1 MPESIIIE
9 SLTLVTLLLY
19 AIDRVNIQPIFD
31 RDPYESRRQE
41 LKGSRLVKVLVF
53 YQLIKDP
60 TQRGLLRALDQ
71 LPDAQAVLGGT
82 LKRNTLSNALVQ
94 RDLDQIIEAWIM
106 LLAHYRPY
114 LEQRGKKFARIAA
127 VDASLIKLSLAAY
140 DWAKYRKQTGAA
152 KITCVFD
159 WVKGVPQQ
167 FVFTASGKIHDLKAT
182 TEIAWCAGWT
192 YLFDRGYFAF
202 DLLTALL
209 NIGAHFVLRFK
220 DGVDFKIIERRL
232 IPEFKLP
239 AGIRAITSDW
249 TVILPGWDGE
259 IILRL
264 VSYRLTDGKLIRV
277 LTDRH
282 DLSALSVALLYKE
295 RWTIENWWRW
305 LKRVYKIK
313 EPLGRSENA
322 LPLQIVAA
330 FVTDLLLR
338 AFKHCGGFK
347 GKLYEFVTTC
357 RDLALVP
364 IARLGSLRE
373 VGVFCISPRKGI
385 FQELLWKKL
394 SELVASG
401 SHHFCSYSS

>member
-1 MPESIIIE
+1 MLEPIITE

-19 AIDRVNIQPIFD
+19 AIERVNIQPIFD
-31 RDPYESRRQE
+31 RDPYESRRHE

-71 LPDAQAVLGGT
+71 LPDAQAALGGT

-94 RDLDQIIEAWIM
+94 RELDQIIAAWIV

-114 LEQRGKKFARIAA
+114 LEQTGKKFARIAA

-182 TEIAWCAGWT
+182 REIAWCAGWT

-239 AGIRAITSDW
+239 AGIRTITSDW
-249 TVILPGWDGE
+249 TVILPGWDGD

-338 AFKHCGGFK
+338 AFKHWGGFK

-373 VGVFCISPRKGI
+373 VLLAATRFL
-385 FQELLWKKL
+385 ELPQFLPQT
-394 SELVASG
+394 
-401 SHHFCSYSS
+401 

>member
-1 MPESIIIE
+1 MPEPIIIE

-19 AIDRVNIQPIFD
+19 AIDRVKIQPIFD

-41 LKGSRLVKVLVF
+41 LKGSRLVKVLIF

-71 LPDAQAVLGGT
+71 SQDAQAALGGT

-94 RDLDQIIEAWIM
+94 RDLDQIIEAWIV

-114 LEQRGKKFARIAA
+114 LEQTGKKFARIAA
-127 VDASLIKLSLAAY
+127 VDARLIKLSLAAY
-140 DWAKYRKQTGAA
+140 DWAKYRKKTGAA

-167 FVFTASGKIHDLKAT
+167 FVFTASGKLPDLKAT

-209 NIGAHFVLRFK
+209 NTGAHFVLRFK

-249 TVILPGWDGE
+249 TVILPGWDGD

-282 DLSALSVALLYKE
+282 DLSAPSVALLYKE

-364 IARLGSLRE
+364 VARLGSLRE
-373 VGVFCISPRKGI
+373 VLLAATRFL
-385 FQELLWKKL
+385 ELSQFLPQTQT
-394 SELVASG
+394 
-401 SHHFCSYSS
+401 

>member
-1 MPESIIIE
+1 MLEPIITE

-19 AIDRVNIQPIFD
+19 AIDRVNIQSIFD
-31 RDPYESRRQE
+31 RDPYESRRHE

-71 LPDAQAVLGGT
+71 LPDAQAALGGT

-94 RDLDQIIEAWIM
+94 RELDQIIAAWIV

-114 LEQRGKKFARIAA
+114 LEQTGKKFARIAA

-182 TEIAWCAGWT
+182 REIAWCAGWT

-249 TVILPGWDGE
+249 TVILPGWDGD

-364 IARLGSLRE
+364 IARLGSLRA
-373 VGVFCISPRKGI
+373 VLLAATRFL
-385 FQELLWKKL
+385 ELPQFLPQT
-394 SELVASG
+394 
-401 SHHFCSYSS
+401 

>member
-1 MPESIIIE
+1 MLEPIITE

-31 RDPYESRRQE
+31 RDPYESRRHE

-71 LPDAQAVLGGT
+71 LPDAQAALGGT

-94 RDLDQIIEAWIM
+94 RELDQIIAAWIV

-114 LEQRGKKFARIAA
+114 LEQTGKKFARIAA

-182 TEIAWCAGWT
+182 REIAWCAGWT

-249 TVILPGWDGE
+249 TVILPGWDGD

-347 GKLYEFVTTC
+347 GKLYEFITTC

-373 VGVFCISPRKGI
+373 VLLAATRFL
-385 FQELLWKKL
+385 ELPQFLPQT
-394 SELVASG
+394 
-401 SHHFCSYSS
+401 

>member
-1 MPESIIIE
+1 MLEPIITE

-31 RDPYESRRQE
+31 RDPYESRRHE

-71 LPDAQAVLGGT
+71 LPDAQAALGGT

-94 RDLDQIIEAWIM
+94 RELDQIIAAWM
-106 LLAHYRPY
+106 VLLAHYRPY
-114 LEQRGKKFARIAA
+114 LEQTGKKFARIAA

-182 TEIAWCAGWT
+182 REIAWCAGWT

-249 TVILPGWDGE
+249 TVILPGWDGD

-373 VGVFCISPRKGI
+373 VLLAATRFL
-385 FQELLWKKL
+385 ELPQFLPQT
-394 SELVASG
+394 
-401 SHHFCSYSS
+401 

>member
-1 MPESIIIE
+1 MLEPIITE

-31 RDPYESRRQE
+31 RDPYESRRHE

-71 LPDAQAVLGGT
+71 LPDAQAGLGGT

-94 RDLDQIIEAWIM
+94 RDLDQIIEAWIV

-114 LEQRGKKFARIAA
+114 LEQTGKKFARIAA

-249 TVILPGWDGE
+249 TLILPGWDGD

-373 VGVFCISPRKGI
+373 VLLAATRFL
-385 FQELLWKKL
+385 ELPQFLPQT
-394 SELVASG
+394 
-401 SHHFCSYSS
+401 

>member
-1 MPESIIIE
+1 MLEPIITE

-31 RDPYESRRQE
+31 RDPYESRRHE

-71 LPDAQAVLGGT
+71 LPDVQAALGGT

-94 RDLDQIIEAWIM
+94 RDLDQIIEAWIV

-114 LEQRGKKFARIAA
+114 LEQTGKKFARIAA

-182 TEIAWCAGWT
+182 REIAWCAGWT

-209 NIGAHFVLRFK
+209 DIGAHFVLRFK

-249 TVILPGWDGE
+249 TVILPGWDGD

-373 VGVFCISPRKGI
+373 VLLAATRFL
-385 FQELLWKKL
+385 ELPQFLPQT
-394 SELVASG
+394 
-401 SHHFCSYSS
+401 

>member
-1 MPESIIIE
+1 MLEPIITE

-31 RDPYESRRQE
+31 RDPYESRRHE

-71 LPDAQAVLGGT
+71 LPDAQAALGGT

-94 RDLDQIIEAWIM
+94 RELDQIIAAWM
-106 LLAHYRPY
+106 VLLAHYRPY
-114 LEQRGKKFARIAA
+114 LEQTGKKFARIAA

-249 TVILPGWDGE
+249 TVILPGWDGD

-282 DLSALSVALLYKE
+282 DLSALSVTLLYKE

-373 VGVFCISPRKGI
+373 VLLAATRFL
-385 FQELLWKKL
+385 ELPQFLPQT
-394 SELVASG
+394 
-401 SHHFCSYSS
+401 

>member
-1 MPESIIIE
+1 MLEPIITE

-31 RDPYESRRQE
+31 RDPYESRRHE

-71 LPDAQAVLGGT
+71 LPDAQAALGGT

-94 RDLDQIIEAWIM
+94 RDLDQIIEAWIV

-114 LEQRGKKFARIAA
+114 LEQTGKKFARIAA

-249 TVILPGWDGE
+249 TVILPGWDGD

-347 GKLYEFVTTC
+347 GRLYEFVTTC

-364 IARLGSLRE
+364 SARLGSLRE
-373 VGVFCISPRKGI
+373 VLLAAIRFL
-385 FQELLWKKL
+385 ELPQFLPQT
-394 SELVASG
+394 
-401 SHHFCSYSS
+401 

>member
-1 MPESIIIE
+1 MLEPIITE

-31 RDPYESRRQE
+31 RDPYESRRHE

-71 LPDAQAVLGGT
+71 LPDAQAALGGT

-94 RDLDQIIEAWIM
+94 RDLDQIIEAWIV

-114 LEQRGKKFARIAA
+114 LEQTGKKFARIAA

-239 AGIRAITSDW
+239 AGIRAITSDG
-249 TVILPGWDGE
+249 TVILPGWDGD

-313 EPLGRSENA
+313 EPLGRSEHA

-373 VGVFCISPRKGI
+373 VLLAATRFL
-385 FQELLWKKL
+385 ELPQFLPQT
-394 SELVASG
+394 
-401 SHHFCSYSS
+401 

>member
-1 MPESIIIE
+1 MLEPIITE

-19 AIDRVNIQPIFD
+19 AIDRVKIQPIFD
-31 RDPYESRRQE
+31 RDPYESRRHE

-71 LPDAQAVLGGT
+71 LPDAQAALGGT

-94 RDLDQIIEAWIM
+94 RELDQIIEAWIV

-114 LEQRGKKFARIAA
+114 LEQTGKKFARIAA

-182 TEIAWCAGWT
+182 REIAWCAGWT

-249 TVILPGWDGE
+249 TVILPGWDGD

-373 VGVFCISPRKGI
+373 VLLAATRFL
-385 FQELLWKKL
+385 ELPQFLPQT
-394 SELVASG
+394 
-401 SHHFCSYSS
+401 

>member
-1 MPESIIIE
+1 MLEPIITE

-31 RDPYESRRQE
+31 RDPYESRRHE

-71 LPDAQAVLGGT
+71 LPDAQAALGGT

-94 RDLDQIIEAWIM
+94 RELDQIIAAWIV

-114 LEQRGKKFARIAA
+114 LEQTGKKFARIAA

-249 TVILPGWDGE
+249 TVILPGWDGD

-373 VGVFCISPRKGI
+373 VLLAATRFL
-385 FQELLWKKL
+385 ELPQFLPQT
-394 SELVASG
+394 
-401 SHHFCSYSS
+401 

>member
-1 MPESIIIE
+1 MPEPIIIE

-19 AIDRVNIQPIFD
+19 AIDRVKIQPIFD

-41 LKGSRLVKVLVF
+41 LKGSRLVKVLIF

-71 LPDAQAVLGGT
+71 SQDAQAALGGT

-94 RDLDQIIEAWIM
+94 RDLDQIIEAWIV

-114 LEQRGKKFARIAA
+114 LEQTGKKFARIAA
-127 VDASLIKLSLAAY
+127 VDASLIKLLLAAY
-140 DWAKYRKQTGAA
+140 DWAKYRKKTGAA

-167 FVFTASGKIHDLKAT
+167 FVFTASGKLHDLKAT

-209 NIGAHFVLRFK
+209 NTGAHFVLRFK

-249 TVILPGWDGE
+249 TVILPGWDGD

-364 IARLGSLRE
+364 VARLGSLRE
-373 VGVFCISPRKGI
+373 VLLAATRFL
-385 FQELLWKKL
+385 ELSQFLPQTQT
-394 SELVASG
+394 
-401 SHHFCSYSS
+401 

>member
-1 MPESIIIE
+1 MPEPIIIE

-19 AIDRVNIQPIFD
+19 AIDRVKIQPIFD

-41 LKGSRLVKVLVF
+41 LKGSRLVKVLIF

-71 LPDAQAVLGGT
+71 SQDAQAALGGT

-94 RDLDQIIEAWIM
+94 RDLDQIIEAWIV

-114 LEQRGKKFARIAA
+114 LEQTGKKFARIAA
-127 VDASLIKLSLAAY
+127 VDASLIKLLLAAY
-140 DWAKYRKQTGAA
+140 DWAKYRKKTGAA

-167 FVFTASGKIHDLKAT
+167 FVFTASGKLHDLKAT

-209 NIGAHFVLRFK
+209 NTGAHFVLRFK

-249 TVILPGWDGE
+249 TVILPGWDGD

-277 LTDRH
+277 LTERH

-347 GKLYEFVTTC
+347 GKLYEFVTTG

-364 IARLGSLRE
+364 VARLGSLRE
-373 VGVFCISPRKGI
+373 VLLAATRFL
-385 FQELLWKKL
+385 ELSQFLPQTQT
-394 SELVASG
+394 
-401 SHHFCSYSS
+401 

>member
-71 LPDAQAVLGGT
+71 LQDVQAALGGT

-347 GKLYEFVTTC
+347 GKLYEFVVTC

-373 VGVFCISPRKGI
+373 V
-385 FQELLWKKL
+385 L
-394 SELVASG
+394 LVATR
-401 SHHFCSYSS
+401 FLELPQFLPQTQT

>member
-1 MPESIIIE
+1 MLEPIITE

-19 AIDRVNIQPIFD
+19 AIDRVKIQPIFD

-71 LPDAQAVLGGT
+71 LPDAQAALGGT

-94 RDLDQIIEAWIM
+94 RDLDQIIEAWIV

-114 LEQRGKKFARIAA
+114 LEQTGKKFARIAA

-140 DWAKYRKQTGAA
+140 DGAKYRKQTGAA

-167 FVFTASGKIHDLKAT
+167 FVFTASGKIHDRKAT

-249 TVILPGWDGE
+249 TVILPGWDGD

-373 VGVFCISPRKGI
+373 VLLAATRFL
-385 FQELLWKKL
+385 ELPQFLPQT
-394 SELVASG
+394 
-401 SHHFCSYSS
+401 

>member
-1 MPESIIIE
+1 MLEPIITE

-31 RDPYESRRQE
+31 RDPYESRRHE

-71 LPDAQAVLGGT
+71 LPDAQAALGGT

-94 RDLDQIIEAWIM
+94 RDLDQIIEAWIV

-114 LEQRGKKFARIAA
+114 LEQTGKKFARIAA
-127 VDASLIKLSLAAY
+127 VDASLIKLSLVAY

-249 TVILPGWDGE
+249 TVILPGWDGD

-373 VGVFCISPRKGI
+373 VLLAATRFL
-385 FQELLWKKL
+385 ELPQFLPQT
-394 SELVASG
+394 
-401 SHHFCSYSS
+401 

>member
-1 MPESIIIE
+1 MLEPIITE

-19 AIDRVNIQPIFD
+19 AIDRVKIQPIFD
-31 RDPYESRRQE
+31 RDPYESRRHE

-71 LPDAQAVLGGT
+71 SQDAQAALGGT

-94 RDLDQIIEAWIM
+94 RDLDQIIEAWIV

-114 LEQRGKKFARIAA
+114 LEQTGKKFARIAA

-239 AGIRAITSDW
+239 AGIRVITSDW
-249 TVILPGWDGE
+249 RVILPGWDGD

-373 VGVFCISPRKGI
+373 VLLAATRFL
-385 FQELLWKKL
+385 ELPQFLPQT
-394 SELVASG
+394 
-401 SHHFCSYSS
+401 

>member
-1 MPESIIIE
+1 MLEPIITE

-19 AIDRVNIQPIFD
+19 AIDRVKIQPIFD
-31 RDPYESRRQE
+31 RDPYESRRHE

-71 LPDAQAVLGGT
+71 SQDAQAALGGT

-94 RDLDQIIEAWIM
+94 RDLDQIIEAWIV

-114 LEQRGKKFARIAA
+114 LEQTGKKFARIAA

-140 DWAKYRKQTGAA
+140 DWAKYRKKTGAA

-182 TEIAWCAGWT
+182 REIAWCAGWT

-249 TVILPGWDGE
+249 TVILPGWDGD

-373 VGVFCISPRKGI
+373 VLLAATRFL
-385 FQELLWKKL
+385 ELPQFLPQT
-394 SELVASG
+394 
-401 SHHFCSYSS
+401 

>member
-1 MPESIIIE
+1 MLEPIITE

-31 RDPYESRRQE
+31 RDPYESRRHE

-71 LPDAQAVLGGT
+71 LPDTQAALGGT

-94 RDLDQIIEAWIM
+94 RDLDQIIEAWIV

-114 LEQRGKKFARIAA
+114 LEQTGKKFARIAA

-152 KITCVFD
+152 KVTCVFD

-249 TVILPGWDGE
+249 TVILPGWDGD

-264 VSYRLTDGKLIRV
+264 VSYRLTDGKVIRV

-373 VGVFCISPRKGI
+373 VLLAATRFL
-385 FQELLWKKL
+385 ELPQFLPQT
-394 SELVASG
+394 
-401 SHHFCSYSS
+401 

>member
-1 MPESIIIE
+1 MLEPIITE

-19 AIDRVNIQPIFD
+19 AIDWVNIQSIFD
-31 RDPYESRRQE
+31 RDPYESRRHE

-71 LPDAQAVLGGT
+71 LPDTQAALGGT

-94 RDLDQIIEAWIM
+94 RDLDQIIEAWIV

-114 LEQRGKKFARIAA
+114 LEQTGKKFARIAA

-152 KITCVFD
+152 KVTCVFD

-249 TVILPGWDGE
+249 TVILPGWDGD

-264 VSYRLTDGKLIRV
+264 VSYRLTDGKSIRV

-373 VGVFCISPRKGI
+373 VLLAATRFL
-385 FQELLWKKL
+385 ELPQFLPQT
-394 SELVASG
+394 
-401 SHHFCSYSS
+401 

>member
-1 MPESIIIE
+1 MLEPIITE
-9 SLTLVTLLLY
+9 SLTLITLLLY
-19 AIDRVNIQPIFD
+19 AIDRVKIQPIFD
-31 RDPYESRRQE
+31 RDPYESRRHE

-71 LPDAQAVLGGT
+71 LPDAQAALGGT

-94 RDLDQIIEAWIM
+94 RDLDQIIEAWIV

-114 LEQRGKKFARIAA
+114 LEQTGKKFARIAA

-249 TVILPGWDGE
+249 TVILPGWDGD

-338 AFKHCGGFK
+338 AFKPCGGFK

-373 VGVFCISPRKGI
+373 VLLAATRFL
-385 FQELLWKKL
+385 ELPQFLPQT
-394 SELVASG
+394 
-401 SHHFCSYSS
+401 